1 MNLGFLGL
9 GHMGYP
15 MARILLRAGHTVAVW
30 NRTRSKAEEL
40 AASEGARVASSPADA
55 ARGADA
61 VLSMLADDAAVLAV
75 VLGEGRGAESE
86 PLVAGLSPGAIHVSM
101 STISPA
107 ASKSLAEAHTAKG
120 QRYLAAPVLGRPE
133 AAEVGDLVLLV
144 AGPED
149 AATACGPVFDVLGRA
164 THRLGFHPERANVV
178 KLACNFV
185 LAAIIEVFGEAFA
198 LAEGYGV
205 GAPALLDILKDS
217 MLRPET
223 LAAYGKRIAEARFEP
238 AGFRLKLGLKDVDLV
253 LGAAEAAALPMPT
266 ASLLHDR
273 FVVALA
279 RDLGEKDWSAV
290 ARTLPHKRAA

>member
-1 MNLGFLGL
+1 MKLGFLGL
-9 GHMGYP
+9 GRMGYP

-40 AASEGARVASSPADA
+40 GASEGARVASSPADA
-55 ARGADA
+55 ARDA
-61 VLSMLADDAAVLAV
+61 EVVLSMLADDGAVLSA
-75 VLGEGRGAESE
+75 VLGEGKGAEPE
-86 PLVAGLSPGAIHVSM
+86 PLVSGLSTGAVHVSM

-107 ASKSLAEAHTAKG
+107 ASKALAEAHTAKG

-133 AAEVGDLVLLV
+133 DAEGGELVLLV

-149 AATACGPVFDVLGRA
+149 AATTCGPVFDVLGRA

-185 LAAIIEVFGEAFA
+185 LASVIEVFGEAFA
-198 LAEGYGV
+198 LVEGYGV
-205 GAPALLDILKDS
+205 GAPALLDILKGS
-217 MLRPET
+217 MLRPEM

-238 AGFRLKLGLKDVDLV
+238 VGFQLKLGLKDVDLV
-253 LGAAEAAALPMPT
+253 LGAAEATALPMPL
-266 ASLLHDR
+266 ASVLHDR
-273 FVVALA
+273 FLVALA
-279 RDLGEKDWSAV
+279 RDLGDKDWSAI